1 MFEVYNPDS
10 VQLAMKQNILQ
21 GERSIGNIVKM
32 QEFVDAKNIRE
43 YIIQTQGGKCLI
55 ENDVTMGRHGKRHRH
70 QSDIDF
76 QNRITSG

>member
-1 MFEVYNPDS
+1 MFEVYNPES

-43 YIIQTQGGKCLI
+43 YIIQT
-55 ENDVTMGRHGKRHRH
+55 
-70 QSDIDF
+70 
-76 QNRITSG
+76 